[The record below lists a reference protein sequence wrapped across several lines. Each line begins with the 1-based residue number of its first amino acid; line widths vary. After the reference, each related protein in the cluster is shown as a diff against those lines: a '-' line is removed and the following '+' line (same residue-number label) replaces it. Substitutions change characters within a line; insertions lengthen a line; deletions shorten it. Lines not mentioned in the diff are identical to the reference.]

1 LIKKII
7 SNSESETFELGNELS
22 KLLSPGDVVGFTGE
36 LGAGKTVLI
45 KGILDGLGYD
55 PRNVVSASFV
65 IAQEYKAKF
74 PVVHI
79 DLYRFEDNEEIYYL
93 DWDSYISSDK
103 LVLVE
108 WAEKIEG
115 FLDFSLKV
123 NIKVISQDK
132 REVIFETE
140 IIKLQKLLEDFREVV
155 Q

>member
-1 LIKKII
+1 MIKKII

-55 PRNVVSASFV
+55 SRNVVSASFV
-65 IAQEYKAKF
+65 IAQEYQAKL

-79 DLYRFEDNEEIYYL
+79 DLYRFENNEEINYL

-103 LVLVE
+103 LVLIE

-115 FLDFSLKV
+115 SLVFSLKV
-123 NIKVISQDK
+123 DMKVISQNE
-132 REVIFETE
+132 REMIFDTN
-140 IIKLQKLLEDFREVV
+140 IAGL
-155 Q
+155 